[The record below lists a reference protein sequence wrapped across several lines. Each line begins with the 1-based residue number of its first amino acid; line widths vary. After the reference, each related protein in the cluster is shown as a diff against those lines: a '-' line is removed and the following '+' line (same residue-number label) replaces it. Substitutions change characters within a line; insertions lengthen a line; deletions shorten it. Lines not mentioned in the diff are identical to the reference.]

1 MFIFFSKWRF
11 IFLVRIQ
18 KFMVNLCEW
27 LLSNKKFILFATK
40 KHIIKSVICEF
51 QREIFIQVVLLGYLF
66 RHMAFFVN

>member
-1 MFIFFSKWRF
+1 
-11 IFLVRIQ
+11 
-18 KFMVNLCEW
+18 MVNLCEW